1 MLNRLLATRRKPSC
15 VWVSHLLPCLLCRR
29 HAQSRVPPCHR
40 AETSRRGRNCD
51 ARSRTSEREREE
63 ERDSK
68 KGMVHRS
75 RQRSVS
81 TLASKKKTWRREE
94 RNSTHACSRTK
105 SRQLDCT
112 QSHECPFLDQGGKQ
126 RALDGE
132 LRTLLRI
139 PSERHTYGGAA
150 RVRHM
155 THKEDS
161 LCMHERFARERADA
175 RIPAPKPRNKQRRAW
190 GNGRMRAMAA
200 TAPSLICL

>member
-1 MLNRLLATRRKPSC
+1 MSPRRDESPRAQLRRKIKD
-15 VWVSHLLPCLLCRR
+15 
-29 HAQSRVPPCHR
+29 Q
-40 AETSRRGRNCD
+40 
-51 ARSRTSEREREE
+51 REREE
-63 ERDSK
+63 ERQQE
-68 KGMVHRS
+68 GNGTQQQAAWCQHTRIE
-75 RQRSVS
+75 
-81 TLASKKKTWRREE
+81 KKTWRREE
-94 RNSTHACSRTK
+94 RNSTHACPRTK

-139 PSERHTYGGAA
+139 PSERHTYGGATA

>member
-1 MLNRLLATRRKPSC
+1 MLKVESPRVTAPRRVAAGATATQDQGP
-15 VWVSHLLPCLLCRR
+15 
-29 HAQSRVPPCHR
+29 
-40 AETSRRGRNCD
+40 
-51 ARSRTSEREREE
+51 ARERERKRETARRE
-63 ERDSK
+63 WYTGAGS
-68 KGMVHRS
+68 VVSAHSHR
-75 RQRSVS
+75 
-81 TLASKKKTWRREE
+81 KKKTWRREE